1 MEFIGKIAGVSRDVM
16 SGSYSISFTTSELP
30 ELPDKDTLLR
40 VSAKQYRQKRSL
52 DANAYAWVLMSK
64 IADATHQTKEQVYVR
79 ALKDY
84 GQHAF
89 LFRVEHG
96 TKVNL
101 DGVYVAFLEY
111 DGHFDIYEAFRGSST
126 YDTKE
131 MSDFID
137 GIVQDA
143 KSLGID
149 TAPVMELDEIKK
161 RWRL

>member
-1 MEFIGKIAGVSRDVM
+1 MEFIGKISGVSRDVM
-16 SGSYSISFTTSELP
+16 SGSYVISFTTSDLP
-30 ELPDKDTLLR
+30 ELPGDDALLR
-40 VSAKQYRQKRSL
+40 VNAKQYRQKRSL

-64 IADATHQTKEQVYVR
+64 IADVTHQTKEQVYVR
-79 ALKDY
+79 ELKDY

-96 TKVNL
+96 TKVSL
-101 DGVYVAFLEY
+101 DGVYATFLEY
-111 DGHFDIYEAFRGSST
+111 DGRFDIYEAFRGSST

-137 GIVQDA
+137 GIIQDA
-143 KSLGID
+143 KELGID

-161 RWRL
+161 RWRI